1 MGVSQEAKKAKKA
14 ARQKAAAEANAQR
27 AAAFKA
33 ALAEGRDPNEAAA
46 AVEDPHA
53 PLNGKKRKSTEDVA
67 HELLAAA
74 VAEGEQDAAAK
85 KAAKRAAKRAKNC
98 LLYTSPSPRD

>member
-1 MGVSQEAKKAKKA
+1 MIFPGASAAGRTLPRATSQDIDAQTLLKHTERVTMGVSQEAKKAKKA

-46 AVEDPHA
+46 AVEDLSLIHI
-53 PLNGKKRKSTEDVA
+53 
-67 HELLAAA
+67 
-74 VAEGEQDAAAK
+74 
-85 KAAKRAAKRAKNC
+85 
-98 LLYTSPSPRD
+98 